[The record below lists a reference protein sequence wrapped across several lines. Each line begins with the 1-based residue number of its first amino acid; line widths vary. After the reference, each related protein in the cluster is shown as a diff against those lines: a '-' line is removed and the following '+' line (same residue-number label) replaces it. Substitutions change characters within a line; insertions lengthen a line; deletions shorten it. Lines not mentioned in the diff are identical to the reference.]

1 MIQKKQLGFTLIEI
15 ILALSILSSIGFLT
29 IHVLSQQIDIRKKIT
44 DQNTAQRSLN
54 VSLQLISHD
63 LQGAYL
69 FDPNNQA
76 ILNLSARQVIP
87 QFYFQS
93 GNLVFSIR
101 SFYSY
106 KENAPESDLAVVRYF
121 VRPDPKDARKNQLVR
136 VVDTQMAQNI
146 ENSNVGFLS
155 VFVQNLK
162 EFSVTFWNGTEF
174 VQQWDSRAN
183 QTQNKLPKLVKIY
196 LSKYIQEDEN
206 ASVLQT
212 AQKPFLEFQTVVFMM
227 GSLGQS
233 DPITP
238 ALGNYKWD

>member
-162 EFSVTFWNGTEF
+162 N
-174 VQQWDSRAN
+174 
-183 QTQNKLPKLVKIY
+183 
-196 LSKYIQEDEN
+196 
-206 ASVLQT
+206 
-212 AQKPFLEFQTVVFMM
+212 FL
-227 GSLGQS
+227 
-233 DPITP
+233 
-238 ALGNYKWD
+238 